1 MIKWKG
7 SSLKIRKVEEEGG
20 FGERNALKGFG
31 AHLSKDRETREQT
44 LQTFVKIAA

>member
-1 MIKWKG
+1 MK
-7 SSLKIRKVEEEGG
+7 EERGG
-20 FGERNALKGFG
+20 GVGVGFLERNALKGFG